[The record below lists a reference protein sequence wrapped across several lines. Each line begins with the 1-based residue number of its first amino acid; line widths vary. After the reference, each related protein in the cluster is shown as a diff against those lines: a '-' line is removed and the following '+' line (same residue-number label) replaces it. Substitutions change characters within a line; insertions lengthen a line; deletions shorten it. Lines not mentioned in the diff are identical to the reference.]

1 MDLCQLLA
9 ERERRWNKRLS
20 LAGMY
25 NCPVLSLTLNIPGPS
40 KNLPGA
46 DAALSQ
52 LRTALCCAVDKAGGS
67 LVDECRLSGP
77 DGPGWVAAVRMDA
90 LDLKR
95 AAVAV
100 EESHVLGR
108 LADAD
113 VMDAQGQP
121 VNRAHLAAGD
131 GTREILP
138 GKERPDSPDSPD
150 SQGRGSDQAAY
161 APRRCFLCSQPASL
175 CRREQRHSLEDL
187 LAAVRGLLRLA
198 ERASEQ
204 SAKQGRACRP

>member
-20 LAGMY
+20 LAGIY

-52 LRTALCCAVDKAGGS
+52 LRTALCRAVDKAGGN

-95 AAVAV
+95 VAVAV

-131 GTREILP
+131 GAQETLP
-138 GKERPDSPDSPD
+138 VKESPRIQD
-150 SQGRGSDQAAY
+150 SQGRGSGQAGY

-187 LAAVRGLLRLA
+187 LAAVRALLRLA

-204 SAKQGRACRP
+204 SAKQDRACQP